1 MERVRCGVRC
11 GEWGELGVGRGEGK
25 KKGGGG
31 QGDSL
36 AFADRFFSHT
46 CIYTSHRGMRG
57 RIWPIISA
65 GNCSS
70 WPKTADICGKLHFY
84 IFPF

>member
-25 KKGGGG
+25 GGGG
-31 QGDSL
+31 ARDSL
-36 AFADRFFSHT
+36 PFADRSVSHT

-57 RIWPIISA
+57 RIWPIIRA
-65 GNCSS
+65 EKCSS
-70 WPKTADICGKLHFY
+70 WPKTADICGKLHFP
-84 IFPF
+84 ILVLF